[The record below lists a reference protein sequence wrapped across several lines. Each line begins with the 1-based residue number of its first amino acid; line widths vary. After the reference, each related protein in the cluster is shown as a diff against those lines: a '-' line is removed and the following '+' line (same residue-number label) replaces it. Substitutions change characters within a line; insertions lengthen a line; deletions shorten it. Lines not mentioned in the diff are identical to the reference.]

1 MLWRKQLVIH
11 TQNGQ
16 WARRFKLEVECG
28 MIGVNVGIPVP
39 VAALPFGGMKNSLFS
54 DIKA

>member
-1 MLWRKQLVIH
+1 MH